1 MGIFDSLRLYAGK
14 WSVSN
19 SRNFTA
25 EEIDAVERA
34 TVVASEYGNSVC
46 FVMKAGGMTFIPL
59 STNSTK
65 GVGEAISLKDSKLL
79 TLSQPGKEDITRIEA

>member
-1 MGIFDSLRLYAGK
+1 MGIFDSLRLYADK

-34 TVVASEYGNSVC
+34 TVVASAYGNSVC
-46 FVMKAGGMTFIPL
+46 FFMKAGGQAYIPL

-65 GVGEAISLKDSKLL
+65 GVGEAIDLKDCKLL
-79 TLSQPGKEDITRIEA
+79 TLSRQGDADINRIEA